1 MRAARAGIGR
11 VDCHI
16 SQPPIAPE
24 ARALVKAAITLARRN
39 HVCALRVLTP
49 SGGSHARGVLSRALR
64 STPPCETISSFW
76 PHRFNVRQAVSNFLI
91 RGRLA
96 CLSRDR
102 PSVHAVHLMIRPT
115 D

>member
-1 MRAARAGIGR
+1 MRAARPSIGR

-16 SQPPIAPE
+16 SQPPTAPQ
-24 ARALVKAAITLARRN
+24 ARVLVKAAITLARRN

-76 PHRFNVRQAVSNFLI
+76 PHRFNVRQAVSDFVS

-96 CLSRDR
+96 GRGRIPPLG
-102 PSVHAVHLMIRPT
+102 
-115 D
+115 